1 MKVKKGL
8 FELKNR
14 KLRTGSVQ
22 NWVFIGEEKG
32 VGSLTGRN
40 GNGGADTLNL
50 KKNKIGAKL
59 SLNMH

>member
-40 GNGGADTLNL
+40 GNGGGDSVTAGETRFVVVDW
-50 KKNKIGAKL
+50 
-59 SLNMH
+59 